1 MIKFKAIIKEIKEI
15 ILETIFAIYEIL
27 DTLLDVLAELIKKF
41 FQILTLFEELFIKII
56 SLIGWLAIFIYL
68 LSNQ

>member
-1 MIKFKAIIKEIKEI
+1 MIKFKAIIKDI

-27 DTLLDVLAELIKKF
+27 DTLLDMLAELIKKF
-41 FQILTLFEELFIKII
+41 FQIFALFEELFIKII
-56 SLIGWLAIFIYL
+56 SLIGWLAILIYL

>member
-1 MIKFKAIIKEIKEI
+1 MIKFKAIIKDI

-27 DTLLDVLAELIKKF
+27 DTLLDMLAELIKKF
-41 FQILTLFEELFIKII
+41 FQIFALFEELFIKII
-56 SLIGWLAIFIYL
+56 SLIGCLAILIYL